1 VSGRSIRRAHEVARR
16 RSRQLGDPPEPRKGR
31 CGDAPLPARDG
42 DRLDAQ
48 LVGELLLGQAGTAP
62 RSAQS
67 PPTPPL
73 SWVPKLQSSYQ
84 SERPEAVRSFDV
96 LSTVAQ
102 AYALPAA
109 LAALVEL
116 GEEERPAAS
125 WQLVPEDAAAELH
138 ASGPTLTSIF
148 PMFSPRRSP
157 RNAFG
162 AFSIPSTIVSRYW
175 SRPSRT
181 QSAAC
186 CTNSPKRSKW
196 SLMM

>member
-1 VSGRSIRRAHEVARR
+1 VVPVSSAIL
-16 RSRQLGDPPEPRKGR
+16 RSRGKDGMVT
-31 CGDAPLPARDG
+31 PLSQRETVIDSTPNPSASCFWVRPAL
-42 DRLDAQ
+42 RLA
-48 LVGELLLGQAGTAP
+48 V
-62 RSAQS
+62 RSR

-73 SWVPKLQSSYQ
+73 SWVPKLPSSYQ
-84 SERPEAVRSFDV
+84 SVRPDAARSSDV
-96 LSTVAQ
+96 LSAIAQ
-102 AYALPAA
+102 ANTLPAV
-109 LAALVEL
+109 LAALVTL
-116 GEEERPAAS
+116 GEEERPTAS
-125 WQLVPEDAAAELH
+125 WQLVPEDAATELH
-138 ASGPTLTSIF
+138 SSGPTFTSIF

-181 QSAAC
+181 HSDAC

>member
-1 VSGRSIRRAHEVARR
+1 VVTPLSQRETVIDSTPNSSASCFWVKPALRLAV
-16 RSRQLGDPPEPRKGR
+16 RSR
-31 CGDAPLPARDG
+31 
-42 DRLDAQ
+42 
-48 LVGELLLGQAGTAP
+48 
-62 RSAQS
+62 

-73 SWVPKLQSSYQ
+73 SWVPNLPGSYQ
-84 SERPEAVRSFDV
+84 SERPRAPRSFDV
-96 LSTVAQ
+96 LSTIAQ

-109 LAALVEL
+109 LAALVAL
-116 GEEERPAAS
+116 GEKERSSAPGQPVAEDPAT
-125 WQLVPEDAAAELH
+125 DFH

-148 PMFSPRRSP
+148 PMFCPRRSP

-175 SRPSRT
+175 RRPSRT
-181 QSAAC
+181 QSDAC

>member
-1 VSGRSIRRAHEVARR
+1 MSRRGVGRAHEVARR
-16 RSRQLGDPPEPRKGR
+16 RSRQLGDPPEPQQRRRGH
-31 CGDAPLPARDG
+31 ASLPARDG
-42 DRLDAQ
+42 DRLDPQ
-48 LVGELLLGQAGTAP
+48 LVGELLLGQAGSAP

-73 SWVPKLQSSYQ
+73 SWVLKLPSSYQ
-84 SERPEAVRSFDV
+84 SQRPDAARSSDV
-96 LSTVAQ
+96 VSTIAQ
-102 AYALPAA
+102 ANALPAA
-109 LAALVEL
+109 LAALVTL
-116 GEEERPAAS
+116 GEEERPTAS
-125 WQLVPEDAAAELH
+125 WQLVPEDAATKLH
-138 ASGPTLTSIF
+138 SSGPTFTSIF

-181 QSAAC
+181 HSDAC